1 MGVNRWSYGGGGL
14 QPIKNPKNRRF
25 FASKFRKISQ
35 FRAKSLDKNLH
46 FPYNSA
52 VHKQNSTK
60 GEKMNKSDFIEVVK
74 KVGGYDTKK
83 GAEQAISA
91 FTDAVKQ
98 VLVKKDSVELVGFGK
113 FETAVQAAKTGKIP
127 GTKQTY
133 TTKEKMV
140 PKFKAGKAL
149 KDEVAK
155 MKVTKK

>member
-1 MGVNRWSYGGGGL
+1 MQNF
-14 QPIKNPKNRRF
+14 Q
-25 FASKFRKISQ
+25 KISQ
-35 FRAKSLDKNLH
+35 IKAKPLAKSKK

-52 VHKQNSTK
+52 VHKQIQQK
-60 GEKMNKSDFIEVVK
+60 ERKMNKSDFIEVVK

-113 FETAVQAAKTGKIP
+113 FETAVQAAKTGKVP
-127 GTKQTY
+127 GTNKKY

-155 MKVTKK
+155 MKVVKK